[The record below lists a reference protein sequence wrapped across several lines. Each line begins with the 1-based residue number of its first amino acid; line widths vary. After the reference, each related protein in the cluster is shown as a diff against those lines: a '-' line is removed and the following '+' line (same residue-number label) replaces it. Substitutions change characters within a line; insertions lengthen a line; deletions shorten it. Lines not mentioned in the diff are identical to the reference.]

1 MPPQPRPKLGDL
13 LMQAGILDELQVK
26 SALARQQRWGGR
38 FGENVVALEFCDA
51 ETVNQVLG
59 KQLGVKAIEI
69 RRTRIDLTLL
79 ANFPK
84 NKAIDWQALPI
95 STDGKSFNVAMANP
109 KDNEVARDIEFRL
122 GKRLNLF
129 LADAKN
135 LLARIELAY
144 RELEAGASELEPEP
158 DEPDVSEADPNL
170 IAAAPRAQAPQQR
183 QLAVV
188 PDRDL
193 LAVQEPPPDLLDNE
207 EADAEPDPPLPPV
220 SPAKPVRAA
229 STRTNTAM
237 MGKLVLVVDSDDD
250 VRRLLRLELRRHG
263 YRVSESGDGLQV
275 VELIK
280 SQRPNLLIIDL
291 STQDVA
297 GIEMCR
303 KLKSSQAFAEVPIIL
318 TSGQFADWRS
328 RDDLME
334 LTKAS
339 AFIPKP
345 LDLHTIRVT
354 AGRLLEHGS
363 RDVLSASEQEA
374 KAIADG
380 LVKSALEL
388 YEAGDYARAIPLLAE
403 AADYN
408 DSDGNIH
415 YYLAEAYTAGG
426 QKYKS
431 LGAYEKAVDR
441 MQDSFLVLKKLA
453 VAYEKLGFKRKAY
466 EAFERSARVCP
477 NPQLKQKIVAYMNQM
492 L

>member
-1 MPPQPRPKLGDL
+1 MAPPKGPKLGDL
-13 LMQAGILDELQVK
+13 LIQAGILDEMQVK
-26 SALARQQRWGGR
+26 SALSRQQRWGGK
-38 FGENVVALEFCDA
+38 FGENVVSLEFCDA
-51 ETVNQVLG
+51 ETINRVLA
-59 KQLGVKAIEI
+59 KQLGVKPMDI
-69 RRTRIDLTLL
+69 RRTRIDVTLL
-79 ANFPK
+79 ANFPRA
-84 NKAIDWQALPI
+84 KALEWQVLPV
-95 STDGKSFNVAMANP
+95 STDGKSFVVAMADPTNG
-109 KDNEVARDIEFRL
+109 DVARDIEFRL
-122 GKRLNLF
+122 GKRLNVF
-129 LADAKN
+129 LADAKS
-135 LLARIELAY
+135 LVARIDQAY
-144 RELEAGASELEPEP
+144 RALEQGDSELEAEMEV
-158 DEPDVSEADPNL
+158 DDVADNDPNPVPQAAPAPVAAVRAAPPRPKAAPPPREAESLPPDL
-170 IAAAPRAQAPQQR
+170 IADDDPPAETAKPAPAAPR
-183 QLAVV
+183 V
-188 PDRDL
+188 
-193 LAVQEPPPDLLDNE
+193 
-207 EADAEPDPPLPPV
+207 
-220 SPAKPVRAA
+220 AA
-229 STRTNTAM
+229 GAG
-237 MGKLVLVVDSDDD
+237 GKLVLIVDSDDD
-250 VRRLLRLELRRHG
+250 VRRMLRLELRRHG
-263 YRVSESGDGLQV
+263 YRVSETGDGLQV
-275 VELIK
+275 VDLIK

-303 KLKSSQAFAEVPIIL
+303 KLKSSQAFADVPIVL
-318 TSGQFADWRS
+318 TSGQFSDWRS

-339 AFIPKP
+339 AFLPKP
-345 LDLHTIRVT
+345 LDLHTARVT

-363 RDVLSASEQEA
+363 KDVLSSSEKEA
-374 KAIADG
+374 QGIAQT
-380 LVKSALEL
+380 LVKTALEV

-415 YYLAEAYTAGG
+415 YYLAEAYTAAG